1 MIKEGN
7 CYYAFIE
14 NIPSNIINPV
24 YIYVSR
30 YVPIFDPVLEKDNHA
45 FICDIYDSNGH
56 LHMNIHILES
66 NISYPIKLSHK
77 NCKDIFFE
85 DITKKYFDSMESYEY
100 S

>member
-7 CYYAFIE
+7 CYYAFI
-14 NIPSNIINPV
+14 
-24 YIYVSR
+24 
-30 YVPIFDPVLEKDNHA
+30 
-45 FICDIYDSNGH
+45 CDIYDSNGS
-56 LHMNIHILES
+56 LHMNVHILES
-66 NISYPIKLSHK
+66 NIIYPIKLTHK

>member
-14 NIPSNIINPV
+14 NVPSNIINPV

-30 YVPIFDPVLEKDNHA
+30 YYPLFDPSLEKDNHA
-45 FICDIYDSNGH
+45 FVCDIYDSNGR
-56 LHMNIHILES
+56 LHMNVHILES
-66 NISYPIKLSHK
+66 NIIYPIKLTHK